1 MGLTPNIHGLA
12 AVFSKTD
19 TGTLDHRFELSGHK
33 FTLTGHRICIITKF
47 ENENHI
53 HEFTLAIKEPRD
65 NVRMEF

>member
-1 MGLTPNIHGLA
+1 MGITRNIHGLA
-12 AVFSKTD
+12 VVFSKTD

-33 FTLTGHRICIITKF
+33 FTLMRHRICIIKF